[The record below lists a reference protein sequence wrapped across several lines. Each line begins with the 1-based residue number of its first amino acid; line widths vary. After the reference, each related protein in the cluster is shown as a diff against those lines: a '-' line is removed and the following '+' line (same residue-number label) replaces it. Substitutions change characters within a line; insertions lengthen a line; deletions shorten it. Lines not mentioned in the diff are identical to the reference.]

1 MAAAAGVAAAAA
13 AAVAAAG
20 NDAMNL
26 ARIEAFLARLYSDAE
41 AQVRFLADPKAT
53 AVAAGLSDAEAKAVA
68 DIDRTGFELACRS
81 YAAKR
86 AGAARPK
93 RRWLARLMLR

>member
-1 MAAAAGVAAAAA
+1 MAAAVVVAAA

-20 NDAMNL
+20 IDAMNL

-41 AQVRFLADPKAT
+41 AQARFLADPQAT
-53 AVAAGLSDAEAKAVA
+53 ALAAGLSDAEATALA

-86 AGAARPK
+86 AGTARPK
-93 RRWLARLMLR
+93 RHWLARLALR

>member
-1 MAAAAGVAAAAA
+1 MAAAAVVAAAA
-13 AAVAAAG
+13 AAVAAVG
-20 NDAMNL
+20 IEAMDL

-41 AQVRFLADPKAT
+41 AQARFLADPKAT
-53 AVAAGLSDAEAKAVA
+53 AMAAGLSDLEGAALA

-86 AGAARPK
+86 ASAPRPK
-93 RRWLARLMLR
+93 RHWLARLARR